1 MSEQSNLAAEQVEM
15 SNEEVHQQRLSEL
28 DKADESPNIDI
39 ALLFETLTHCAEPAD
54 AEALL
59 AKLSGGDAGAETT
72 FSGTSS
78 LENKERGAALREH
91 SEGTYRVKFDGRS
104 YPERH
109 HTWPEAFQLHVDDKN
124 EFFVVLQSQ
133 DAQPKDDDNVYPTN
147 FAKNDPKTRVAQFG
161 YRYAC
166 GERARDENNNLIGE
180 ENDQIEFNYAEH
192 KMMGEMLRLRWS
204 GTETT
209 PGTRELQLP
218 NGIKLSYGEINGLGG
233 DFFGGY
239 SPVSDG
245 KSLEQQ
251 CKYFKEAFDTLGK
264 SDGAKKKAQDLLNRR
279 QEEVDA
285 IAQAVAGGQST
296 FEAYNRLKH
305 PAFFGL
311 STDDVGDQLDSAFSD
326 GPSYLRLAQI
336 NLDHFGQ
343 DAITAYNAGHY
354 CALEAAAGGNLELG
368 YAMNAFADHYLG
380 DCFAS
385 GHFRTP
391 RRTLHGS
398 TTGFQMAWAVISG
411 MLQNGPSGADVLA
424 GALKPMAPDLL
435 SMLMHNEDNK
445 LGITVKN
452 RKGTKFTI
460 WGDKQLFEAKNARN
474 KEMMRQALQ
483 ASVDEVYEAFESKV
497 AKPPGGEPGYRAW
510 LYAPSQVV
518 ESASHSPLFVTY
530 DLSFWEKVKLYW
542 PVKVRDPFW
551 DPNAKSYRPIGG
563 TPSLIKLYNDISSS
577 DQWKKY

>member
-1 MSEQSNLAAEQVEM
+1 MSEQSNLANGQVEM
-15 SNEEVHQQRLSEL
+15 SDEEARQQRLSEL

-54 AEALL
+54 AEALF
-59 AKLSGGDAGAETT
+59 AKLVGNAEAETA
-72 FSGTSS
+72 FSGTS
-78 LENKERGAALREH
+78 LENKERDAALREH
-91 SEGTYRVKFDGRS
+91 SDNTFRVKFDGRS

-109 HTWPEAFQLHVDDKN
+109 HTWPEAFQLQVDDEN

-133 DAQPKDDDNVYPTN
+133 DAQPGNDDKVYPTQ
-147 FAKNDPKTRVAQFG
+147 FAKNDPKTRVGQFG

-166 GERARDENNNLIGE
+166 GERARDENNNLIGD
-180 ENDQIEFNYAEH
+180 ENPQIEFNYAEH
-192 KMMGEMLRLRWS
+192 KMMGEMLLLRWPGS
-204 GTETT
+204 EPT
-209 PGTRELQLP
+209 PGTIELQLP

-233 DFFGGY
+233 DFFGGFN
-239 SPVSDG
+239 PISDG
-245 KSLEQQ
+245 KNFEQQ

-264 SDGAKKKAQDLLNRR
+264 SDGAKKKAHDLLTRR

-285 IAQAVAGGQST
+285 IAKAVEGGQST
-296 FEAYNRLKH
+296 FDAYNRLKH

-311 STDDVGDQLDSAFSD
+311 STDDVGDQIDTATAD

-343 DAITAYNAGHY
+343 DAIKAYNAGHY
-354 CALEAAAGGNLELG
+354 CALKTAAEGNLELG

-385 GHFRTP
+385 GHFRVP

-398 TTGFQMAWAVISG
+398 TTGFQMAWALISG
-411 MLQNGPSGADVLA
+411 MLQNGLAGGGVLT

-460 WGDKQLFEAKNARN
+460 WGDKQLFESKNAKN

-510 LYAPSQVV
+510 LYAPSEVV

-530 DLSFWEKVKLYW
+530 DLPWWEKAIYW

-551 DPNAKSYRPIGG
+551 DPNAKSYKPIGG